1 MASTPHPAEQKP
13 KAWLGVLLRLAE
25 LSLAYERARA
35 PHPLVALR
43 AFLGSQR
50 ASLARLLRLG
60 PRRHIELTR
69 LELECACA
77 GLGYPKAGATGG
89 PPWCLPEDFVTLSA
103 EALPAHPLIEPL
115 WLSTLAGEQSSA
127 QPSALFALH
136 QLLSPE
142 GLSVRWAGVP
152 RIGHASLPIPGN
164 TRVAVCLHLFYPELW
179 QALRPALEA
188 IPEPW
193 DLYVSVPDFACT
205 RMLARIADEHPAV
218 RFLPCTNRGRDVLP
232 FLRWLELGVFDRYD
246 AVCKLHSKRSPHM
259 QDGARWLTQVL
270 QSLLGGHSSVADL
283 LARMRSTP
291 DIGLIGP
298 QALLIDSNHRTH
310 RFGNRHI
317 MQTLI
322 TRAALPEATLARPFF
337 AGTMFWFRPAAL
349 ASLRAMALQ
358 EQDFPIE
365 MAQTDGTTAH
375 ALERLIW
382 PLVEQAGFR
391 LEGADDQIISCAAP
405 IFKTHP

>member
-1 MASTPHPAEQKP
+1 MDSTLHSAEQKP
-13 KAWLGVLLRLAE
+13 KAWFGVLLRLAE

-50 ASLARLLRLG
+50 DSLARLLRLG
-60 PRRHIELTR
+60 PRCHIELAR
-69 LELECACA
+69 LELECARA
-77 GLGYPKAGATGG
+77 GLGYPKAGASGE

-103 EALPAHPLIEPL
+103 EALPAHPLIEPK
-115 WLSTLAGEQSSA
+115 WLSKLVGEQLGT
-127 QPSALFALH
+127 QPSALLSLH

-142 GLSVRWAGVP
+142 GLSSRWAGVP
-152 RIGHASLPIPGN
+152 RVGHARLPIPGN

-179 QALRPALEA
+179 QESLRPALEA
-188 IPEPW
+188 ISEPW

-205 RMLARIADEHPAV
+205 RTLAQIADEHPAA
-218 RFLPCTNRGRDVLP
+218 RFLPCANRGRDVLP

-259 QDGARWLTQVL
+259 QDGARWLSQVL
-270 QSLLGGHSSVADL
+270 QSLLGDRRSVADL

-298 QALLIDSNHRTH
+298 QVLLIDADHPGYQGT
-310 RFGNRHI
+310 NRHVVE
-317 MQTLI
+317 
-322 TRAALPEATLARPFF
+322 ALAKKASLHEGALSSPFF

-349 ASLRAMALQ
+349 AGLRAMTLQ
-358 EQDFPIE
+358 EDDFPIE
-365 MAQTDGTTAH
+365 MAQTDGTPAH

-382 PLVEQAGFR
+382 PIVEQTGFR
-391 LEGADDQIISCAAP
+391 VIDI
-405 IFKTHP
+405 